1 MNSVLQHKNMHPLP
15 AAEGSTTSLC
25 NICYEEVPAEV
36 EIRPDGV
43 YLSKCCSHHGE
54 QSIRIECDSDFY
66 KRSLQ
71 MGPGR
76 DYWYQVIGTTALEVT
91 ERCNVSC
98 PSCYALPENGAQD
111 PSIEELVTIAK
122 KSVSPK
128 SKTLILMG
136 SEPTM
141 RRDLPELIQ
150 ALEKETGKP
159 VSMYTNGIRLASE
172 KYCDEVLPHLYSV
185 AFSLH
190 MRDYLPQPVL
200 FEKKLKALQNVIDR
214 KTRINHIS
222 FSLRDLDDLDEV
234 WEHCKRFWG
243 VPHHF
248 RIRTPSK
255 VGRCDDDPF
264 FLSNLV
270 KAFVTKANSEGK
282 SVDWYPADNNPYHVM
297 VRVDGQFFR
306 LIHFPSVEEM
316 DMAHLQSPPYALF
329 MPELGETNLV
339 HQFIMQEKDKKAR
352 TPMRAIEKQPSEQL
366 ENVDLIK
373 VVAVE

>member
-1 MNSVLQHKNMHPLP
+1 MKPVPVERHP
-15 AAEGSTTSLC
+15 AAEGATRGLC
-25 NICYEEVPAEV
+25 NVCYGEVDAEV
-36 EIRPDGV
+36 TVREDGV
-43 YLSKCCSHHGE
+43 YLLKACPEHGR
-54 QSIRIECDSDFY
+54 QDIRIETDADFY
-66 KRSLQ
+66 QRSLVT
-71 MGPGR
+71 GPGR
-76 DYWYQVIGTTALEVT
+76 DYWYSVIGTTALEVT

-111 PSIEELVTIAK
+111 PEIDELVQIAK
-122 KSVSPK
+122 QSTAEK

-150 ALEKETGKP
+150 TLQRETGKP

-200 FEKKLKALQNVIDR
+200 FEKKLKALQNVIAR
-214 KTRINHIS
+214 KVPINHIS

-234 WEHCKRFWG
+234 WEHCGQFWG

-248 RIRTPSK
+248 RIRTPSQ
-255 VGRCDDDPF
+255 VGRCDDEPF
-264 FLSNLV
+264 YLSDLV
-270 KAFVTKANSEGK
+270 KAFVRKANVEGK
-282 SVDWYPADNNPYHVM
+282 KVVWYPADNNPYHVM
-297 VRVDGQFFR
+297 VRVEQQFFR
-306 LIHFPSVEEM
+306 LIHFPGVEE
-316 DMAHLQSPPYALF
+316 ANLNHLQSPPYALF

-352 TPMRAIEKQPSEQL
+352 TPMRAVERSAAPEVRTGV
-366 ENVDLIK
+366 ELIDT
-373 VVAVE
+373 VAV

>member
-1 MNSVLQHKNMHPLP
+1 MTAIQP
-15 AAEGSTTSLC
+15 AAAPPAIAGPTRSLC
-25 NICYEEVPAEV
+25 NICYGEIDAE
-36 EIRPDGV
+36 IALRDDGV
-43 YLSKCCSHHGE
+43 YLLKACPEHGR
-54 QSIRIECDSDFY
+54 QDIRIESDADFY
-66 KRSLQ
+66 GRSHVT
-71 MGPGR
+71 GPGL

-111 PSIEELVTIAK
+111 PSIEELVAIAK
-122 KSVSPK
+122 QSTSEK

-172 KYCDEVLPHLYSV
+172 KYCDEVLPHLYSI

-190 MRDYLPQPVL
+190 MRDYLPQPIL
-200 FEKKLKALQNVIDR
+200 FEKKLKALNNVIER

-234 WEHCKRFWG
+234 WEHCRSFWG

-248 RIRTPSK
+248 RIRTPSR
-255 VGRCDDDPF
+255 VGRCDDEPF
-264 FLSNLV
+264 YLSDLV
-270 KAFVTKANSEGK
+270 KAFVRKANAEGK
-282 SVDWYPADNNPYHVM
+282 KVTWYPADNNPYHVM
-297 VRVDGQFFR
+297 VRVEGQFFR
-306 LIHFPSVEEM
+306 LIHFPGVEE
-316 DMAHLQSPPYALF
+316 ANLNHLQSPPYALF

-352 TPMRAIEKQPSEQL
+352 TPMRAIERAAVPEALKGVE
-366 ENVDLIK
+366 LIET
-373 VVAVE
+373 VAV